1 MAEFKNNKEGK
12 IEELKVRGPI
22 QLFFVHKWLMTISL
36 QASISKQKA
45 SLQKHAVTVK
55 VQQKEHHTA
64 TLELGE

>member
-12 IEELKVRGPI
+12 IEELKARGSVE
-22 QLFFVHKWLMTISL
+22 LFFFHECLITISK

-64 TLELGE
+64 TLELGK